1 VSQLDKNELLRPI
14 VLRLK
19 NDSELT
25 NRLDG
30 SVPVIKGPRK
40 PVDKGEAI
48 IVNPPS
54 ALMDPD
60 STEYNGTIL
69 INYHCPNY
77 SGGNARIEKM
87 GPVAERIV
95 ELMHQNLLDVTG
107 YTNYYC
113 VMDAESGP
121 FFDSND
127 PEEHFMSIRI
137 KYGLIKN

>member
-1 VSQLDKNELLRPI
+1 MDKNKLLTPI
-14 VLRLK
+14 VLRLM

-30 SVPVIKGPRK
+30 SVPIIKGPRK
-40 PVDKGEAI
+40 PVDKDEVI
-48 IVNPPS
+48 TVNAPS
-54 ALMDPD
+54 TPMNAD

-69 INYHCPNY
+69 INYYCPNY

-107 YTNYYC
+107 YTNYYF
-113 VMDAESGP
+113 VMDEEMGP
-121 FFDSND
+121 LFDSND

>member
-1 VSQLDKNELLRPI
+1 MDKNELLRPI
-14 VLRLK
+14 FLRLK

-30 SVPVIKGPRK
+30 SVPIIKGPRK
-40 PVDKGEAI
+40 PVDKDEVI
-48 IVNPPS
+48 TVNAPS
-54 ALMDPD
+54 TPMNAD

-69 INYHCPNY
+69 INYYCPNY
-77 SGGNARIEKM
+77 SGGNAKIGKM

-107 YTNYYC
+107 YTNYYL
-113 VMDAESGP
+113 VMDEEMGP
-121 FFDSND
+121 LFDSND